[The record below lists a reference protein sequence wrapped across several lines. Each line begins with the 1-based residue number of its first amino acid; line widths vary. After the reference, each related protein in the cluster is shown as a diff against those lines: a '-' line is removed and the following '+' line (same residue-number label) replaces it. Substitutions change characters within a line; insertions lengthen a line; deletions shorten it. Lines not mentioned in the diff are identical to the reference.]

1 MSIKVGFVAGVS
13 VTLGAPRTIVGAVT
27 ANPAAA
33 MPVRNSR
40 LPTSMGGDELASQAA
55 QTPKECRIRS
65 RMKLLDFEM
74 AIYRLSDT
82 AIKSRDVY
90 VSYQRFARLQT
101 KVLCK
106 RKRSFL
112 IFLTMPLLWFNRRSF
127 EPLPDIRPD
136 ANAVMSA
143 CGPFRPRP

>member
-40 LPTSMGGDELASQAA
+40 LPTSMGVDELASQAEQA
-55 QTPKECRIRS
+55 LKECRVRP

-82 AIKSRDVY
+82 ANKSRD
-90 VSYQRFARLQT
+90 A
-101 KVLCK
+101 
-106 RKRSFL
+106 
-112 IFLTMPLLWFNRRSF
+112 
-127 EPLPDIRPD
+127 
-136 ANAVMSA
+136 
-143 CGPFRPRP
+143 